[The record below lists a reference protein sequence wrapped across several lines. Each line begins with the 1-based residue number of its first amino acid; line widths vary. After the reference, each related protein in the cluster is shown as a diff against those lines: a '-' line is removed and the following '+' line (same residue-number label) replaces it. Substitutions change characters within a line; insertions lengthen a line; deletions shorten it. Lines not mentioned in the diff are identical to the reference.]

1 MPFRKGDPNP
11 RGSGRG
17 KGQVNKATFEV
28 KAALAKHVP
37 EMIMELVRLA
47 TEGENEATRIAAIK
61 EVFDR
66 AIGKAVEPVET
77 EVQFAILHELLRIL
91 DAHDGQ
97 SRSIPLRT
105 NALALVDLNGDGG
118 DHGNCVKTGAAP
130 GGLG

>member
-1 MPFRKGDPNP
+1 MPFRKGDRKPP
-11 RGSGRG
+11 GSGRG
-17 KGQVNKATFEV
+17 KGQVNKATVEV

-37 EMIMELVRLA
+37 EMVTELVRLA

-66 AIGKAVEPVET
+66 AIGKAAQPVET
-77 EVQFAILHELLRIL
+77 EVKFGISLELQRIL

-118 DHGNCVKTGAAP
+118 DDGNGVKTGAAP